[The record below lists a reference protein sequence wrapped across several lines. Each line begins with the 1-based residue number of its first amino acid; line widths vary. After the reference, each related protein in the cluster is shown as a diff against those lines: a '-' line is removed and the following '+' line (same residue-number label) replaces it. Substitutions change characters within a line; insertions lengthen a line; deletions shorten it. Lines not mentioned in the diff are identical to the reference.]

1 MENAKDCDRVLLI
14 YNEFKNV
21 ISQIQ
26 RKREVISKAEF
37 LQSFKFVTKHDPDSM
52 AQHP

>member
-1 MENAKDCDRVLLI
+1 MEHAQECDRMLLM

-26 RKREVISKAEF
+26 RKVEVMTRGEF
-37 LQSFKFVTKHDPDSM
+37 VNIFKHVTKHDPDSM